1 MVYLYAKSIHLIFV
15 ICWMAGL
22 FYIVRLFVYHAEA
35 KLKSAT
41 EYEILHRQFM
51 LMERKLWWIITT
63 PAMYLTVLAGF
74 TMLYVNP
81 ALLQMPWMHV
91 KLGFVMGL
99 IAYHF
104 KCQRIMRALE
114 KGTSTLS
121 STKLRLWNEVSTL
134 LLFAIVFTV
143 VLKSAVD
150 WVFGVIGLVSLAI
163 ILMMAVKIYKRY
175 RDRNESHTKEETTGG
190 DPSGD

>member
-1 MVYLYAKSIHLIFV
+1 
-15 ICWMAGL
+15 MAGL

-35 KLKSAT
+35 RLKPAA
-41 EYEILHRQFM
+41 EYGILHRQFV

-63 PAMYLTVLAGF
+63 PAMYLTVLAGL
-74 TMLYVNP
+74 TMLYINP

-91 KLGFVMGL
+91 KLGFVVGL

-104 KCQRIMRALE
+104 TCQRIMHSLE
-114 KGTSTLS
+114 QETSKLS
-121 STKLRLWNEVSTL
+121 SGRLRLWNEVATL

-150 WVFGVIGLVSLAI
+150 WVFGVVGLLSLSVV
-163 ILMMAVKIYKRY
+163 LMMAVKIYKRY
-175 RDRNESHTKEETTGG
+175 RERKI
-190 DPSGD
+190 

>member
-35 KLKSAT
+35 KLRPAM

-91 KLGFVMGL
+91 KLGFVIGL

-150 WVFGVIGLVSLAI
+150 WVFGVIGLVSLSI

-175 RDRNESHTKEETTGG
+175 RDRNESHTKEETSGG